1 MLTLGGGPAEAV
13 PVVAAAVRVDAAAAA
28 DAALPSKDLLLI
40 EVQNFNH
47 SEKSWKWVA
56 LLSKAHFWTS
66 LMRSPGNSQALY
78 HLIVPLVV

>member
-28 DAALPSKDLLLI
+28 DAAFSSKDLLLI

-47 SEKSWKWVA
+47 SEKSWK
-56 LLSKAHFWTS
+56 
-66 LMRSPGNSQALY
+66 
-78 HLIVPLVV
+78 